1 MGKKREETEGFSSSS
16 APSSAS
22 PIAPVLKVLIPQAR
36 NYSRCVPW
44 LVHAGLQK
52 ATAFFFFLK
61 GSIIKKEKKNDIN
74 NATTAGNVS
83 H

>member
-52 ATAFFFFLK
+52 ATAFFFFFFKKVPLLK
-61 GSIIKKEKKNDIN
+61 KKKNL
-74 NATTAGNVS
+74 T
-83 H
+83 

>member
-61 GSIIKKEKKNDIN
+61 KGSIIKKEKKNP
-74 NATTAGNVS
+74 T
-83 H
+83 